1 MEREKLPAGA
11 VNETGYYTD
20 ELGWIYTPAD
30 LEEGMEAFYD
40 ETGVQPYLY
49 LSDGVDGDPWPDTA
63 TLEGYAD
70 QLYDQLFTDEG
81 HLLLVYL
88 DNGQSWRAAYTTGSQ
103 ARAVF
108 DEEAASILRD
118 YLDQYYTSDLT
129 DEEYFST
136 AFQKTAERMMH
147 ITRSPWPYVLIA
159 VAAVVVI
166 AIAFTWWRRAKE
178 KKAQEQKRVEEMLN
192 TPLETFGQS
201 EAERRAKNTRT
212 TERMVNMGILD
223 RFGDIIKA
231 NVNAVLDKM
240 EDPAKMIDQY
250 LRDMMEDLAE
260 VKRETAGVMA
270 EETRT
275 RRQLEDNQKEVA
287 RYQELAKKALTA
299 GNEGDARVFLEKK
312 QQLEQQGAALQAAY
326 DMARGNAE
334 KMRQLHDKLTADISQ
349 LQTRRQAVKA
359 KVAVARTQEKV
370 NQYSAPA
377 TGRSRR
383 RTPSPAWS
391 RRPTPCSTGPTPWP
405 S

>member
-1 MEREKLPAGA
+1 MGRGGRGGGGGSRGGSRGGSFGGGRSFRGGGSFGGGGSSRGGYRGGSRGGFGGGFRPRPPRHTTVFVGTPGWGRRRRAAPPPGGPHPGGGGCAPVGCGTTIALIIIAVVALMVLIPLFAGGSLFSAFGGGDITPSTVEREKLPAGA

-201 EAERRAKNTRT
+201 EAERRA
-212 TERMVNMGILD
+212 
-223 RFGDIIKA
+223 
-231 NVNAVLDKM
+231 
-240 EDPAKMIDQY
+240 
-250 LRDMMEDLAE
+250 
-260 VKRETAGVMA
+260 
-270 EETRT
+270 
-275 RRQLEDNQKEVA
+275 
-287 RYQELAKKALTA
+287 
-299 GNEGDARVFLEKK
+299 EKYENNGK
-312 QQLEQQGAALQAAY
+312 DG
-326 DMARGNAE
+326 
-334 KMRQLHDKLTADISQ
+334 
-349 LQTRRQAVKA
+349 
-359 KVAVARTQEKV
+359 
-370 NQYSAPA
+370 
-377 TGRSRR
+377 
-383 RTPSPAWS
+383 
-391 RRPTPCSTGPTPWP
+391 
-405 S
+405 

>member
-1 MEREKLPAGA
+1 
-11 VNETGYYTD
+11 
-20 ELGWIYTPAD
+20 
-30 LEEGMEAFYD
+30 
-40 ETGVQPYLY
+40 
-49 LSDGVDGDPWPDTA
+49 
-63 TLEGYAD
+63 
-70 QLYDQLFTDEG
+70 
-81 HLLLVYL
+81 
-88 DNGQSWRAAYTTGSQ
+88 
-103 ARAVF
+103 
-108 DEEAASILRD
+108 
-118 YLDQYYTSDLT
+118 
-129 DEEYFST
+129 
-136 AFQKTAERMMH
+136 
-147 ITRSPWPYVLIA
+147 
-159 VAAVVVI
+159 
-166 AIAFTWWRRAKE
+166 
-178 KKAQEQKRVEEMLN
+178 
-192 TPLETFGQS
+192 
-201 EAERRAKNTRT
+201 
-212 TERMVNMGILD
+212 MGILD

-370 NQYSAPA
+370 NQYSAAGDRAQQAQDAFTRMEQKADAMLDRANAMADLNQPPKDEA
-377 TGRSRR
+377 SALEEKYQAAGAS
-383 RTPSPAWS
+383 SAVDEELEKLKKEM
-391 RRPTPCSTGPTPWP
+391 GL
-405 S
+405 